1 MNIALQTA
9 LLAATTSAS
18 HVDTPDVVL
27 PTWVAVL
34 LVIGSALLVG
44 ATIGL
49 IVYLLC
55 DMRKQM

>member
-18 HVDTPDVVL
+18 HVSTPDVDMPV
-27 PTWVAVL
+27 WIAVL
-34 LVIGSALLVG
+34 LVIGSILLVG
-44 ATIGL
+44 GIIGL

>member
-18 HVDTPDVVL
+18 HVSTPDVDIPV
-27 PTWVAVL
+27 WIAVL
-34 LVIGSALLVG
+34 LVIGSILLVG
-44 ATIGL
+44 GTIGL

>member
-9 LLAATTSAS
+9 LLAATTSAN
-18 HVDTPDVVL
+18 HVSTPDVDMPV
-27 PTWVAVL
+27 WIAVL
-34 LVIGSALLVG
+34 LVIGSILLVG
-44 ATIGL
+44 GTIGL

>member
-18 HVDTPDVVL
+18 HVSTPDVDMPV
-27 PTWVAVL
+27 WIAVL
-34 LVIGSALLVG
+34 LVIGSIPLVG
-44 ATIGL
+44 GIIGL